1 MVSIITA
8 FWGEKYS
15 VDELKKL
22 PIDYCFSD
30 REIPGIK
37 TFPIDMSYNHTWK
50 KMTLFDKRLKL
61 GDCLFLDIDIIIQGD
76 LNILIDY
83 YNKNKVKGKVM
94 LSHVHWFDNE
104 KMKKNKSTYTSC
116 NVNSSVFAFN
126 NDECDHIY
134 QAVQKDKDKLSMLF
148 EGTDKWFYHVH
159 KDWYTFWPDKYVQH
173 HVHNFEKFDKNK
185 AIILSKNERAEGRN
199 KI

>member
-1 MVSIITA
+1 MVSIVTA
-8 FWGEKYS
+8 FWGDKYS
-15 VDELKKL
+15 VDDLKKL

-30 REIPGIK
+30 REIPGVR
-37 TFPIDMSYNHTWK
+37 TLPLDMSYKHTWK

-83 YNKNKVKGKVM
+83 YNKNRVKGKVM

-104 KMKKNKSTYTSC
+104 KMKKNKGTYISC
-116 NVNSSVFAFN
+116 NVNSGVFAFN

-134 QAVQKDKDKLSMLF
+134 QSMNKNKDNLSRLF
-148 EGTDKWFYHVH
+148 EGTDKWFYHKH
-159 KDWYTFWPDKYVQH
+159 PEWYTFWPDKYIQH
-173 HVHNFEKFDKNK
+173 NVHNFEKYDKSK
-185 AIILSKNERAEGRN
+185 AIIISENGNAEGRN

>member
-1 MVSIITA
+1 MNIISA
-8 FWGEKYS
+8 FWGNKYS

-30 REIPGIK
+30 REIPGVK
-37 TFPIDMSYNHTWK
+37 TLPIDMSYRHTWK
-50 KMTLFDKRLKL
+50 KMTLFDKRLNL

-83 YNKNKVKGKVM
+83 YNKNKVKGRVM

-104 KMKKNKSTYTSC
+104 KMKLNKSTYTSC
-116 NVNSSVFAFN
+116 NVNSGVYAFN
-126 NDECDHIY
+126 NAECDHIY
-134 QAVQKDKDKLSMLF
+134 QSVKKNKDNLAMLF
-148 EGTDKWFYHVH
+148 EGTDKWFYHKH
-159 KDWYTFWPDKYVQH
+159 PEWYSFWPDEYVQH
-173 HVHNFEKFDKNK
+173 RVHNFQDYDRNK
-185 AIILSKNERAEGRN
+185 AIIISENGSAEGRN

>member
-1 MVSIITA
+1 MVSIVTA
-8 FWGEKYS
+8 FWGDKYS
-15 VDELKKL
+15 VDDLKKL

-30 REIPGIK
+30 REIPGVK
-37 TFPIDMSYNHTWK
+37 TLPLDMSYKHTWK

-83 YNKNKVKGKVM
+83 YNKNRVKGKVM

-104 KMKKNKSTYTSC
+104 KMKKNKGTYISC
-116 NVNSSVFAFN
+116 NVNSGVFAFN

-134 QAVQKDKDKLSMLF
+134 QSMNKNKDNLSRLF
-148 EGTDKWFYHVH
+148 EGTDKWFYHKH
-159 KDWYTFWPDKYVQH
+159 PEWYTFWPDKYIQH
-173 HVHNFEKFDKNK
+173 NVHNFEKYDKSK
-185 AIILSKNERAEGRN
+185 AIIISENGNAEGRN

>member
-1 MVSIITA
+1 MNIITA
-8 FWGEKYS
+8 FWGDKYS
-15 VDELKKL
+15 IDDLKKL

-30 REIPGIK
+30 REIPGVK
-37 TFPIDMSYNHTWK
+37 TLPLDMSYKHTWK

-83 YNKNKVKGKVM
+83 YNKNRVKGKVM

-104 KMKKNKSTYTSC
+104 KMKKNKGTYISC
-116 NVNSSVFAFN
+116 NVNSGVFAFN

-134 QAVQKDKDKLSMLF
+134 QSMNKNKDNLSRLF
-148 EGTDKWFYHVH
+148 EGTDKWFYHKH
-159 KDWYTFWPDKYVQH
+159 PEWYTFWPDKYIQH
-173 HVHNFEKFDKNK
+173 NVHNFEKYDKSK
-185 AIILSKNERAEGRN
+185 AIIISENGNAEGRN